1 MHFPD
6 LDLMDMGLHLGKK
19 PQNPQSMCANVRRQI
34 CRLDQMDNLKI
45 RARTVMVVVMM
56 IHFMMQR
63 IVAMII
69 ALMMVAVLVVMFM
82 SVLAG
87 CLVRFYISTSQ
98 REAKRPDRAALAF

>member
-1 MHFPD
+1 
-6 LDLMDMGLHLGKK
+6 
-19 PQNPQSMCANVRRQI
+19 MCTNVRRQI
-34 CRLDQMDNLKI
+34 GRLDQMDNLKI
-45 RARTVMVVVMM
+45 GARTVMVVVMM
-56 IHFMMQR
+56 INSMMQR

-69 ALMMVAVLVVMFM
+69 ALMMMVAVLVVMFM